1 MKAIYSN
8 INKKHETS
16 QTGAL
21 LFLLASGSQVFS
33 LTKLTV
39 LYSLIF
45 FRILRHVNNM
55 YAAGILR
62 PGLEVGTTQ
71 EFSIL
76 NNNKN

>member
-8 INKKHETS
+8 IIKKHETS

-21 LFLLASGSQVFS
+21 LFLLPSGNPALA

-45 FRILRHVNNM
+45 FRLLRHFN
-55 YAAGILR
+55 AAGDLR
-62 PGLEVGTTQ
+62 PGLGIGKIKEY
-71 EFSIL
+71 SIL

>member
-8 INKKHETS
+8 ISKKHETS

-21 LFLLASGSQVFS
+21 LFLLSSGDPKLA

-45 FRILRHVNNM
+45 FRLLRLINATGN
-55 YAAGILR
+55 LR
-62 PGLEVGTTQ
+62 PGLEIGKIK
-71 EFSIL
+71 EYSIL